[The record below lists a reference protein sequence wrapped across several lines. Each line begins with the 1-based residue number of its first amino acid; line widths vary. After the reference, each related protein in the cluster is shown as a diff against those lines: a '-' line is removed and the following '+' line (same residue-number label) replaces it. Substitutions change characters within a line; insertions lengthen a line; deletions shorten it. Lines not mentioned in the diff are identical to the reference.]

1 MTKRKSTNTGSFAPP
16 SEGSGEA
23 SSFYDKVYE
32 VVRLIPPGK
41 VTSYGAIATYLGTA
55 QSSRMVGWAMN
66 NAHVQEKY
74 VPAHRVVNR
83 NGLLTGKH
91 HFGSSILMQELLE
104 AEGITVVDDQIID
117 FEKHFWNP
125 MIELDME

>member
-1 MTKRKSTNTGSFAPP
+1 MTKRNSTNAGSFSPL

-23 SSFYDKVYE
+23 SFYDKVYE

-41 VTSYGAIATYLGTA
+41 VSSYGAIASFLGTA

-66 NAHVQEKY
+66 NAGLQFPY

-91 HFGSSILMQELLE
+91 HFGSSTIMQELLE
-104 AEGITVVDDQIID
+104 AEGITVVDDQIVD

>member
-1 MTKRKSTNTGSFAPP
+1 MSD
-16 SEGSGEA
+16 
-23 SSFYDKVYE
+23 FYDKVYE
-32 VVRLIPPGK
+32 VVRLIPVGK
-41 VTSYGAIATYLGTA
+41 ATSYGAIAAFLGSA

-91 HFGSSILMQELLE
+91 HFGSETIMQELLE
-104 AEGITVVDDQIID
+104 AEGIQVVDDQIVD

-125 MIELDME
+125 MIELAME

>member
-1 MTKRKSTNTGSFAPP
+1 MTD
-16 SEGSGEA
+16 
-23 SSFYDKVYE
+23 FYERVYE
-32 VVRLIPPGK
+32 VVRLIPVGK
-41 VTSYGAIATYLGTA
+41 VTSYGAIAVFLGTA

-66 NAHVQEKY
+66 NAHGQEKH

-91 HFGSSILMQELLE
+91 HFGTPAAMQELLE
-104 AEGITVVDDQIID
+104 AEGIRVVDDQICD

-125 MIELDME
+125 LTELAMD